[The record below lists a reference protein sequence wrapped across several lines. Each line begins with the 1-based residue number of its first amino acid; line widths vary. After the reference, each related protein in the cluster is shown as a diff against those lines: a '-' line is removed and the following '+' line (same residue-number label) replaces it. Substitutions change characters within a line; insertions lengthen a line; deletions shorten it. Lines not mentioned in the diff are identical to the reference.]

1 MRLLMLFVFLLALL
15 AINAFAQGHPVKC
28 QSCHKVLNP
37 TIVCNPMV
45 THKRGGNPNTLIA
58 IFRTLNLAKM
68 KKESTERQEGN
79 DPLIASVSGSVY
91 LTENQIAELAQIG
104 SQYLYLGE
112 MEEGRLSYGGV
123 LEILKRYEELRK
135 TDH

>member
-45 THKRGGNPNTLIA
+45 THKRGQTDPKTHEPFLYPTTCVDDNGSEESNMRIGDTRGVRGGGKKRSKEEMQELLELLG
-58 IFRTLNLAKM
+58 RT
-68 KKESTERQEGN
+68 
-79 DPLIASVSGSVY
+79 
-91 LTENQIAELAQIG
+91 
-104 SQYLYLGE
+104 
-112 MEEGRLSYGGV
+112 
-123 LEILKRYEELRK
+123 
-135 TDH
+135 